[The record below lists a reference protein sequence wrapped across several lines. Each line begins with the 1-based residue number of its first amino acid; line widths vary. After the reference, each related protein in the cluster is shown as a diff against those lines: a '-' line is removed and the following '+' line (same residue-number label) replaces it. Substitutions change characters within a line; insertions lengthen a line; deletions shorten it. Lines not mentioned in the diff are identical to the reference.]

1 MKHPYWLPL
10 PVSETTEL
18 YCKDCGTRILNER
31 LATGEILWEY
41 VSLDNPEQDLIE
53 LGLSSQYGCPVEVE
67 SIEDVF
73 CEECGTRLNVA
84 VLDEELNR

>member
-1 MKHPYWLPL
+1 M
-10 PVSETTEL
+10 
-18 YCKDCGTRILNER
+18 
-31 LATGEILWEY
+31 ATGEILWEY

-53 LGLSSQYGCPVEVE
+53 VGLSSQYGCLIEVE
-67 SIEDVF
+67 SIEDAF